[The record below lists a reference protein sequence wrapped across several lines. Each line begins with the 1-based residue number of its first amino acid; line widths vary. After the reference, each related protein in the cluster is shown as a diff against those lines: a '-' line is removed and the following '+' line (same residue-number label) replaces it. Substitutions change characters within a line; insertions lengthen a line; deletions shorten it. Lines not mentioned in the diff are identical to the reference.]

1 MITHL
6 NLLTSTAREFL
17 RCAVYCV
24 QEDVG
29 FARQLC
35 EDLRDAGMRCWVR
48 TDSGPPYGFDKWVI
62 VISRAA
68 RQAFQFVRGLES
80 WLRYSP
86 QVDSMV
92 FVLRD
97 DAITPWLTNLAG
109 GVAINVC
116 DSTQDPETA
125 LRRQAELID
134 MLTNPRSKVLK

>member
-48 TDSGPPYGFDKWVI
+48 TGSGPPSGFDKWVI
-62 VISRAA
+62 PVSTAA
-68 RQAFQFVRGLES
+68 RQSFPFVRGLES

-86 QVDSMV
+86 RVDSAV

-97 DAITPWLTNLAG
+97 DAIAPWLTNLAG
-109 GVAINVC
+109 GVAINVR
-116 DSTQDPETA
+116 DFTQDPETA

-134 MLTNPRSKVLK
+134 MLLERS